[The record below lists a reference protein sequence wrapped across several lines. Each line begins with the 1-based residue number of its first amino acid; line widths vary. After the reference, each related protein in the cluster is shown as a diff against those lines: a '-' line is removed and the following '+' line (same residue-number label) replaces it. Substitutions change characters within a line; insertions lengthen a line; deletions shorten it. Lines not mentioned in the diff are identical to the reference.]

1 MKTTDDQISVNTARW
16 FEPNTGTFFVF
27 SFFSSLLR
35 QAGGMVSKPLGL
47 PKASKLSLPN
57 AYLTFG
63 APVTNSM
70 TRYRGW
76 TGERETSSAG
86 DYR

>member
-35 QAGGMVSKPLGL
+35 QAGGMVSKPLAFPGL
-47 PKASKLSLPN
+47 QALLAQRLFDVRGTRDEQHDSLPR
-57 AYLTFG
+57 
-63 APVTNSM
+63 VD
-70 TRYRGW
+70 RR
-76 TGERETSSAG
+76 AG
-86 DYR
+86 NKFCG